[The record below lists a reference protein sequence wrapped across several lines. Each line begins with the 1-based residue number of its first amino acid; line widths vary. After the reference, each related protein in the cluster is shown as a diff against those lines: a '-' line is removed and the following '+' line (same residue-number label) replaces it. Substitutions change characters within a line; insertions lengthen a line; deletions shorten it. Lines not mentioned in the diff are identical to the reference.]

1 MGFADRDSAVAL
13 NYPQEA
19 DMNDAVISFVA
30 TFFAIFF
37 PVFLAVFLAVLLSS
51 KEWREA
57 QEKAR
62 ERRMAEH
69 RLNARLL
76 RFNV

>member
-1 MGFADRDSAVAL
+1 
-13 NYPQEA
+13 
-19 DMNDAVISFVA
+19 MNQAAIYVA
-30 TFFAIFF
+30 TFFPVFFLIFVA
-37 PVFLAVFLAVLLSS
+37 VFLAVFLSG

-76 RFNV
+76 RFNI